1 MNLYKFFKIGRSR
14 IPQIQQEIYKAILQ
28 KGQTSDRSHT
38 QGRRLRPLPT
48 QQGSIALTFTDK
60 KRLNVDMDDI
70 GWVALIL
77 NVSIENLASLKATL
91 FGINLLDVESLK
103 ILTKNWTTKTSITNF
118 GRILVDTYDT
128 PTVNLLEEPITID
141 LNEKL
146 VISGDSNCFIA
157 ADIYGR
163 FSSLD
168 Y

>member
-1 MNLYKFFKIGRSR
+1 
-14 IPQIQQEIYKAILQ
+14 
-28 KGQTSDRSHT
+28 
-38 QGRRLRPLPT
+38 
-48 QQGSIALTFTDK
+48 
-60 KRLNVDMDDI
+60 MDDI

-128 PTVNLLEEPITID
+128 PKVNLLEEPITID

-157 ADIYGR
+157 ADIYVR
-163 FSSLD
+163 FSSVD
-168 Y
+168 

>member
-48 QQGSIALTFTDK
+48 QGSITLTFTDK
-60 KRLNVDMDDI
+60 KRLDVDMDDI

-128 PTVNLLEEPITID
+128 PKVNLLEEPITID

-157 ADIYGR
+157 ADIYER
-163 FSSLD
+163 FSSVD